1 MTNTFDRAI
10 MADPTSIDDLAEMT
24 IALGPGCSLRLI
36 GGWWHI
42 RFRDARRR
50 PRERSFAL
58 RTQKET
64 IAVKRG
70 TAKYR
75 EWLYDAFD
83 PWQEEISAPTL
94 AEAKARYLT
103 ALRRDGR
110 RASTIETADSRLS
123 RFTRDV
129 PETTRLDEVT
139 PDHIRAAVYRIGYKR
154 MTQYTRYQSLQAFF
168 NWCVREGLIKR
179 SPCDDVDNP
188 RQPESPVDYFTDSQ
202 FRAFIAH
209 VEADYE
215 AMRGR
220 LRSPRQI
227 IWVKHFAILCVTT
240 GLRRGEA
247 INLRWGDVH
256 LPEHGEQGW
265 IRIGEHGSHR
275 PKWDSVGS
283 VPLPPPA
290 VAVLV
295 ELAADRIMPDDP
307 GEYVF
312 KGERWGRLNPNYVTR
327 TVKKYIRAARLPEN
341 LSVHS
346 FRDTF
351 ASRLVQQGVDIYR
364 VQKLLRQKDVSTTA
378 RYAHLA
384 PDSLAKSV
392 NDVWEEV

>member
-1 MTNTFDRAI
+1 MTG
-10 MADPTSIDDLAEMT
+10 PTSTHDLAEMT

-83 PWQEEISAPTL
+83 PWREEISAPTI
-94 AEAKARYLT
+94 AEAKRRYLA

-110 RASTIETADSRLS
+110 KASTIETADSRLS
-123 RFTRDV
+123 RFMRDV

-168 NWCVREGLIKR
+168 NWCVREGLVKK
-179 SPCDDVDNP
+179 SPCADVDNP
-188 RQPESPVDYFTDSQ
+188 RQPESPVDYFTESQ
-202 FRAFIAH
+202 FRALISY
-209 VEADYE
+209 VEAQYE
-215 AMRGR
+215 LQKPT
-220 LRSPRQI
+220 LRTPRQI
-227 IWVKHFAILCVTT
+227 IWIKHFAILCVTT

-247 INLRWGDVH
+247 INLRWADVH
-256 LPEHGEQGW
+256 LPSHGEQGW
-265 IRIGEHGSHR
+265 IRVDEHDGSG
-275 PKWDSVGS
+275 PKWDSMGS
-283 VPLPPPA
+283 IPLPPPA
-290 VAVLV
+290 IDVLR
-295 ELAADRIMPDDP
+295 ELAEDRLTDDP
-307 GEYVF
+307 KEHVF
-312 KGERWGRLNPNYVTR
+312 KGEKWGKLNPNYVSR
-327 TVKKYIRAARLPEN
+327 QVKKYIRGARLPDN

-384 PDSLAKSV
+384 PESLANSV
-392 NDVWEEV
+392 NEVWNEV